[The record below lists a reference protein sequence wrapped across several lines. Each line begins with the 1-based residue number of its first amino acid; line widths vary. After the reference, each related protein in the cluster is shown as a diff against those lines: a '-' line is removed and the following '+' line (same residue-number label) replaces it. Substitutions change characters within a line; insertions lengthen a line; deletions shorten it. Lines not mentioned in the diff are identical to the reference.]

1 MIRFYSINIRKIMI
15 QYELILYDVEPF
27 FLMPYNGEYVQSR
40 RLWASDLSNR
50 YKVEARYCR

>member
-1 MIRFYSINIRKIMI
+1 MI